1 MRKIT
6 TVSMGEQLDRFVQH
20 MIESGRYGNASEVM
34 RSALRLLEQQE
45 AYDEIVRKAVIAGL
59 ESGESSLA
67 LRDIAEQRKRRHN
80 V

>member
-6 TVSMGEQLDRFVQH
+6 TVSMGEQLDGFVQR

-59 ESGESSLA
+59 ESGESSLT

>member
-6 TVSMGEQLDRFVQH
+6 TVSMGEQLDRFVQR
-20 MIESGRYGNASEVM
+20 MIESGRYGNASEVI

-59 ESGESSLA
+59 ESGESSLT

>member
-59 ESGESSLA
+59 ESGESSLT
-67 LRDIAEQRKRRHN
+67 LRDIAEQRKCRHN